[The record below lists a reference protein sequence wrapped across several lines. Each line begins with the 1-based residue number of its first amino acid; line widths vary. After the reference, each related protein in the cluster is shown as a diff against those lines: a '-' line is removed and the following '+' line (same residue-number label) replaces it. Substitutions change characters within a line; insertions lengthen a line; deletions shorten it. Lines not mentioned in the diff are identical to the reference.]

1 MWSVIKKRNEFICM
15 KMLLDIELV
24 KEMIIILGFYINK
37 KCVFLICW
45 LLFLKF
51 LFKKVFV
58 NVFIILCYVK

>member
-1 MWSVIKKRNEFICM
+1 MECYKKKNEFICM

-51 LFKKVFV
+51 FFKKVFV

>member
-1 MWSVIKKRNEFICM
+1 M

-51 LFKKVFV
+51 FFKKVFV